1 MGPGPGVACAV
12 TLNSALTPAQQRLYQ
27 DPLVIQRIL
36 RETRTIAIV
45 GLSTDPQRASWFVAS
60 YLKKEGYR
68 IIPVNPKADAILG
81 EKAYPDLA
89 SIPGPVDLVDVF
101 RPASE
106 CLSVARQAVA
116 IKAKALWLQLKLV
129 NIEAAELAARNGMS
143 VVVDRC
149 IKMEHGRYS
158 GRLHWGGMNTE
169 IISAR
174 KARLSRGAPLSHPT
188 PP

>member
-1 MGPGPGVACAV
+1 MGPGPGSACAI
-12 TLNSALTPAQQRLYQ
+12 TLNSALTPEQQRLYQ
-27 DPLVIQRIL
+27 DPVVIQRLL

-68 IIPVNPKADAILG
+68 IIPVNPKAKEILG

-89 SIPGPVDLVDVF
+89 SIPGPVDLVEVF
-101 RPASE
+101 RPAAE
-106 CLSVARQAVA
+106 CLEVARQAVA

-129 NIEAAELAARNGMS
+129 NIEAAELAARAGLT
-143 VVVDRC
+143 VVLDRC
-149 IKMEHGRYS
+149 VKMEHGRYF
-158 GRLHWGGMNTE
+158 GRLHWAGMNTE

-174 KARLSRGAPLSHPT
+174 KARLT
-188 PP
+188 

>member
-12 TLNSALTPAQQRLYQ
+12 TLNSALTPDQQKLYQ
-27 DPLVIQRIL
+27 DPLVIQRLL

-45 GLSTDPQRASWFVAS
+45 GLSTNPQRASWFVGS

-68 IIPVNPKADAILG
+68 IIPVNPKADQILG
-81 EKAYPDLA
+81 EKAYPDIA
-89 SIPGPVDLVDVF
+89 SIPEQVDLVDVF
-101 RPASE
+101 RPSAE
-106 CLSVARQAVA
+106 CLAIAKQAVA
-116 IKAKALWLQLKLV
+116 IKAKALWLQLRLV
-129 NIEAAELAARNGMS
+129 NLEAAEFAARNGLA

-149 IKMEHGRYS
+149 VKIEHGRYQ

-174 KARLSRGAPLSHPT
+174 KARLP
-188 PP
+188 

>member
-1 MGPGPGVACAV
+1 MGPGPGFACAV
-12 TLNSALTPAQQRLYQ
+12 TLNSVLTPEEQTLYQ
-27 DPLVIQRIL
+27 DPLVIQRLL
-36 RETRTIAIV
+36 RETRTIAVV

-68 IIPVNPKADAILG
+68 VIPVNPKADWILG

-89 SIPGPVDLVDVF
+89 SIPEPIDMVDVF

-106 CLSVARQAVA
+106 CLAVARQAVA
-116 IKAKALWLQLKLV
+116 AKAKSLWLQLRLV
-129 NIEAAELAARNGMS
+129 NIEAAELAANSGMT
-143 VVVDRC
+143 VVLDRC
-149 IKMEHGRYS
+149 VKMEHGRYF

-174 KARLSRGAPLSHPT
+174 KARLL
-188 PP
+188 